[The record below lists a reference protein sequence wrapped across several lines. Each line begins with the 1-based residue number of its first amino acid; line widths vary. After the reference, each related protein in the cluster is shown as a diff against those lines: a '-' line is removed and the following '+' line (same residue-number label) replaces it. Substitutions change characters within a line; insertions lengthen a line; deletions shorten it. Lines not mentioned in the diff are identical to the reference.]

1 MFKLNLCKIKFRRV
15 TARRENVQMDG
26 KIKIKERKI
35 QMLENVTAQTG
46 QEEQR
51 ESNGRSLVVAP
62 TSHIVTPDAMYG
74 LEGLERED
82 ITLPRIKL
90 TQAMSDEVSNG
101 NASPGEWLN
110 TLSGQSYG
118 TQFEFVPIS
127 VWKSRTLFAENRDD
141 SPICRSA
148 DGFVSIDGHQCLI
161 ECPHKAWE
169 WINGTPPRCTLGY
182 NYLVIP
188 IVDTFPA
195 ITTLMKTS
203 FKAGKALNTL
213 LVAARCPA
221 WHWVYE
227 FYSVKES
234 NSRGT
239 YYVAAVRKKI
249 DDGKPVMTD
258 ETMRETAETFYH
270 MMKAGRIDTEEES
283 TEGFST
289 KPPF

>member
-1 MFKLNLCKIKFRRV
+1 MFEKV
-15 TARRENVQMDG
+15 E
-26 KIKIKERKI
+26 
-35 QMLENVTAQTG
+35 AQSATVNN
-46 QEEQR
+46 EKSEP
-51 ESNGRSLVVAP
+51 EVETKLVVAP
-62 TSHIVTPDAMYG
+62 TSHIVTPDEMYG

-90 TQAMSDEVSNG
+90 AQALSDEVSNG
-101 NASPGEWLN
+101 NASPGDWLN

-118 TQFEFVPIS
+118 TSFEFIPIS
-127 VWKSRTLFAENRDD
+127 VWKSRTYFAENRDD

-148 DGFVSIDGHQCLI
+148 DGFTSVDGHKCKI
-161 ECPHKAWE
+161 ECPHNRAWE
-169 WINGTPPRCTLGY
+169 WNDGMPPLCTLGY

-188 IVDTFPA
+188 IVDPFPA

-239 YYVAAVRKKI
+239 YYVAAVRKKVE
-249 DDGKPVMTD
+249 DGKPVPTD
-258 ETMRETAETFYH
+258 EERRETAETFYH
-270 MMKAGRIDTEEES
+270 MMKQDRIDTEEDNA
-283 TEGFST
+283 EGFST
-289 KPPF
+289 EPPF

>member
-1 MFKLNLCKIKFRRV
+1 MSEKLN
-15 TARRENVQMDG
+15 
-26 KIKIKERKI
+26 
-35 QMLENVTAQTG
+35 AQTG
-46 QEEQR
+46 QEQETTN
-51 ESNGRSLVVAP
+51 EAKSLVVAP
-62 TSHIVTPDAMYG
+62 TSHIVTPDEMYG
-74 LEGLERED
+74 LEGLNRED

-90 TQAMSDEVSNG
+90 AQAMSDEVANG
-101 NASPGEWLN
+101 NASPGAWLN
-110 TLSGQSYG
+110 ALSGQSYG
-118 TQFEFVPIS
+118 TQVEFVPIS
-127 VWKSRTLFAENRDD
+127 VWKSRTFFADNRDD

-148 DGFVSIDGHQCLI
+148 DSFTSIDGHRCKT
-161 ECPHKAWE
+161 ECPFDNAWE
-169 WINGTPPRCTLGY
+169 WKDGAPPQCTLGY

-188 IVDTFPA
+188 IVDPFPA

-258 ETMRETAETFYH
+258 KTMRETAETFYH

>member
-1 MFKLNLCKIKFRRV
+1 MLNEL
-15 TARRENVQMDG
+15 TAP
-26 KIKIKERKI
+26 I
-35 QMLENVTAQTG
+35 G
-46 QEEQR
+46 QEETTPN
-51 ESNGRSLVVAP
+51 EEKSLVVAP
-62 TSHIVTPDAMYG
+62 TSQLVAPDAMYG

-90 TQAMSDEVSNG
+90 AQAMSDEVSNG
-101 NASPGEWLN
+101 NAAPGEWLN

-127 VWKSRTLFAENRDD
+127 VWKSRTYFAENRDD

-148 DGFVSIDGHQCLI
+148 DAFTSIDGHKCLI
-161 ECPHKAWE
+161 ECPHNKAWE
-169 WINGTPPRCTLGY
+169 WVNGTPPRCTMGY
-182 NYLVIP
+182 NYLVMP

-213 LVAARCPA
+213 LIAARCPA

-234 NSRGT
+234 NPRGT

-249 DDGKPVMTD
+249 EDGKPVPTD
-258 ETMRETAETFYH
+258 EATRETAEAFYQ
-270 MMKAGRIDTEEES
+270 MMKAGRIDTEEKN
-283 TEGFST
+283 EGFSDEL
-289 KPPF
+289 PF

>member
-1 MFKLNLCKIKFRRV
+1 
-15 TARRENVQMDG
+15 
-26 KIKIKERKI
+26 
-35 QMLENVTAQTG
+35 MLEKQLAQSATVKNE
-46 QEEQR
+46 QEVETK
-51 ESNGRSLVVAP
+51 LVVAP

-90 TQAMSDEVSNG
+90 LQAMSDEVSNN

-110 TLSGQSYG
+110 MLSGQSYG
-118 TQFEFVPIS
+118 TQFEFIPIS
-127 VWKSRTLFAENRDD
+127 VWKSRTYFAENRDD

-148 DGFVSIDGHQCLI
+148 DAFTSIDGHQCLI
-161 ECPHKAWE
+161 ECQHDKAWE
-169 WINGTPPRCTLGY
+169 WKDGAPPRCTLGY

-195 ITTLMKTS
+195 IITLMKTS